1 MCVLT
6 YHRLVLWQVQCIAL
20 LLSTRKIISV
30 IKSAFKGDED
40 YMMTNAYYRE
50 ERYITIMAKKSS
62 IREEN
67 KTAWNIND
75 TLAIHQT

>member
-1 MCVLT
+1 ML
-6 YHRLVLWQVQCIAL
+6 
-20 LLSTRKIISV
+20 SV
-30 IKSAFKGDED
+30 IKSAFKGDEG

-75 TLAIHQT
+75 TLAIHKA